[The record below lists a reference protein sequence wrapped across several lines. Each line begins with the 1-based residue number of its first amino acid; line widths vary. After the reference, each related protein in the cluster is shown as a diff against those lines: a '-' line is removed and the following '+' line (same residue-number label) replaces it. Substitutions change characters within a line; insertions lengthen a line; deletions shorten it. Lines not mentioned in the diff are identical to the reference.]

1 MKLLMAAP
9 DRDLLMTY
17 KKLFELDSYE
27 VTTAF
32 DGTQVVNKL
41 SENTADFVILD
52 RTLPRVD
59 HSVVMKLI
67 HEKKL
72 PVIVLLRRK
81 VTPQIL
87 LSSETACSYMNFP
100 FFPGE
105 LREKVAEVR
114 EMAECNEMLSA
125 GGLDITVKDFA
136 CKEGVRFTCE
146 EINVLKALTKNES
159 FDVRPI
165 SSYINSLN
173 NKFERLKKSARIK
186 YIMNE
191 GYRLVNEYE

>member
-1 MKLLMAAP
+1 
-9 DRDLLMTY
+9 
-17 KKLFELDSYE
+17 
-27 VTTAF
+27 
-32 DGTQVVNKL
+32 
-41 SENTADFVILD
+41 
-52 RTLPRVD
+52 
-59 HSVVMKLI
+59 
-67 HEKKL
+67 
-72 PVIVLLRRK
+72 
-81 VTPQIL
+81 
-87 LSSETACSYMNFP
+87 
-100 FFPGE
+100 
-105 LREKVAEVR
+105 
-114 EMAECNEMLSA
+114 MLSA